1 MKSPQYTRVIPQC
14 YRLEAGKCTRC
25 GKVHF
30 PPRLICD
37 ACRCREFEE
46 VTLPRE
52 GKVLTWTVIHVP
64 PARFD
69 LEAPYVIAIVE
80 LEGGV
85 RQDAGQVRQDGLPVA
100 GTARAGQVRLTC
112 QVTDCDPDELTVDAP
127 VELVF
132 RRIKE
137 DSQADIIQYGYKAVL
152 KRG

>member
-1 MKSPQYTRVIPQC
+1 MKSPQYTREIPQC
-14 YRLEAGKCTRC
+14 YRLEAGKCTGC

-85 RQDAGQVRQDGLPVA
+85 RQDAGQVR
-100 GTARAGQVRLTC
+100 LTC

-152 KRG
+152 KRE

>member
-1 MKSPQYTRVIPQC
+1 MKSPQYTREIPQY

-25 GKVHF
+25 GRVHF

-37 ACRCREFEE
+37 ACGCREFEE

-64 PARFD
+64 PPRFD

-80 LEGGV
+80 LEDGV
-85 RQDAGQVRQDGLPVA
+85 RQDAGQVR
-100 GTARAGQVRLTC
+100 LTC
-112 QVTDCDPDELTVDAP
+112 QVVDCDPEELAVDAP

-132 RRIKE
+132 RRIQE

-152 KRG
+152 KRK

>member
-1 MKSPQYTRVIPQC
+1 MKSPQYTREIPQR
-14 YRLEAGKCTRC
+14 YRLEAKKCTQC

-37 ACRCREFEE
+37 GCKDRNFED

-64 PARFD
+64 PPNFD
-69 LEAPYVIAIVE
+69 LEAPYIVAIVE

-85 RQDAGQVRQDGLPVA
+85 R
-100 GTARAGQVRLTC
+100 LTC
-112 QVTDCDPDELTVDAP
+112 QVVNCDPDELSIDAP

-132 RRIKE
+132 RRIQE
-137 DSQADIIQYGYKAVL
+137 DSEADIIQYGYKAVL
-152 KRG
+152 KRE

>member
-1 MKSPQYTRVIPQC
+1 MKSPQYTREIHQR
-14 YRLEAGKCTRC
+14 YRLEAGKCKSC

-46 VTLPRE
+46 VVLPRE

-64 PARFD
+64 PSHFD

-80 LEGGV
+80 LEDGA
-85 RQDAGQVRQDGLPVA
+85 RQD
-100 GTARAGQVRLTC
+100 AGQVRLTC
-112 QVTDCDPDELTVDAP
+112 QVVDCDPDELAVDVP

-132 RRIKE
+132 RRIQE

-152 KRG
+152 KRE